1 MRKTSQITTENGD
14 ITMKLWLL
22 KKRSDLPADD
32 DPWNPPHDKNHGLV
46 VRAETEEI
54 ARQIAQVNAVDEKHI
69 KKMRPGFPGE
79 MFVARTFAAWTDGK
93 YSTCVELS
101 VDGEESVIIVDNLA
115 S

>member
-1 MRKTSQITTENGD
+1 
-14 ITMKLWLL
+14 MKLWLL

-46 VRAETEEI
+46 VRAETEEMARRI
-54 ARQIAQVNAVDEKHI
+54 ARDNAENEKHV
-69 KKMRPGFPGE
+69 KEMRRGFTGE
-79 MFVARTFAAWTDGK
+79 MFVVRTFAAWTDEK

-101 VDGEESVIIVDNLA
+101 VDGEEGVIIVDNLA